1 MSTSQLCHI
10 SREFWRL
17 KKPNCGSL
25 ELFLPFLQQEVPG
38 DNMNKVSILH
48 LNEIKASHLMIGLML
63 GLFIITFMPM
73 FAQHSEL
80 SKDSLSA
87 KYV

>member
-1 MSTSQLCHI
+1 
-10 SREFWRL
+10 
-17 KKPNCGSL
+17 
-25 ELFLPFLQQEVPG
+25 
-38 DNMNKVSILH
+38 MNKVSILH
-48 LNEIKASHLMIGLML
+48 LNEIKASHLIIGLML